1 MISYQ
6 DVEHT
11 FQIVADSHYDIN
23 KDVYDENYD
32 DFDLEYQQELE
43 LQYQKELGK
52 KQNMFEFLVGESL
65 HNYLN
70 SDDLVDEMHEAQKKY
85 IEVCLK
91 CFFFSIN
98 WIYSFLLTMYKYLFN
113 LIFCCSL

>member
-1 MISYQ
+1 MIFYQ

-85 IEVCLK
+85 IEVCLV
-91 CFFFSIN
+91 F
-98 WIYSFLLTMYKYLFN
+98 Y
-113 LIFCCSL
+113 